1 MSKSTVQKQNKIS
14 FVNQTVEVRSTLTFS
29 QMQVLEQTL
38 KSHYLEVATGGDVNA
53 AEVLKEL
60 GESLGVDAE
69 ETLEHVEDLYE
80 VAG

>member
-1 MSKSTVQKQNKIS
+1 MPKSTIQKQNKIS

-53 AEVLKEL
+53 AEVLKGL
-60 GESLGVDAE
+60 GESLGVDSE
-69 ETLEHVEDLYE
+69 ETLDHVEDLYE

>member
-1 MSKSTVQKQNKIS
+1 MTKQNKVS
-14 FVNQTVEVRSTLTFS
+14 FVNQTVEIRGTLTFS

-38 KSHYLEVATGGDVNA
+38 KSSYLEVATGGDASA

-69 ETLEHVEDLYE
+69 ETLDHVVDMHQE
-80 VAG
+80 VV